1 MIVSGILPG
10 ILSGIYSDILSD
22 IYTLAF
28 YLPYSGSLFWQTF
41 WNTFRSSV
49 WQLKSSGAQC
59 DPELAK
65 RIGEEGK
72 KKEEEEEG
80 DGFLIKS
87 RNPYLA
93 IGEKRLMLF
102 LL

>member
-1 MIVSGILPG
+1 M
-10 ILSGIYSDILSD
+10 
-22 IYTLAF
+22 
-28 YLPYSGSLFWQTF
+28 
-41 WNTFRSSV
+41 
-49 WQLKSSGAQC
+49 KSSGAQC

-72 KKEEEEEG
+72 KKEEEEEEEG
-80 DGFLIKS
+80 DRFLIKS

-93 IGEKRLMLF
+93 SGKKRLMLF